1 MSWMIGEQLNLNLSP
16 EIANIFRAHFS
27 VVTGKTQVIE
37 WSNCLDRAA
46 SAMKVLLDGTM
57 PL

>member
-1 MSWMIGEQLNLNLSP
+1 MIGEQLNLNLSP